1 MSNITVK
8 DLGQLL
14 AKEIAKNFFIDGRE
28 VPGELYYEWLIRK
41 LEDEKESAVASA
53 ADEIAALRF
62 EKKEIEN
69 KATARALLDGEHI
82 AQLEN
87 LIDRLN
93 EDINSFDRCNTQLT
107 KERDEYQTDYIR
119 VCKKYSKTM
128 DDNASLR
135 CQLNRIHEALVSN
148 GH

>member
-82 AQLEN
+82 AQLEKSIREFN
-87 LIDRLN
+87 ECNAKLIR
-93 EDINSFDRCNTQLT
+93 
-107 KERDEYQTDYIR
+107 ERDEYRADYIR
-119 VCKKYSKTM
+119 VCKKYSETCNIRYDK
-128 DDNASLR
+128 SLF
-135 CQLNRIHEALVSN
+135 
-148 GH
+148 

>member
-62 EKKEIEN
+62 EKRDLEN
-69 KATARALLDGEHI
+69 HATAKRLFDDQHI
-82 AQLEN
+82 TK
-87 LIDRLN
+87 LI
-93 EDINSFDRCNTQLT
+93 
-107 KERDEYQTDYIR
+107 KERDEYRADHIR